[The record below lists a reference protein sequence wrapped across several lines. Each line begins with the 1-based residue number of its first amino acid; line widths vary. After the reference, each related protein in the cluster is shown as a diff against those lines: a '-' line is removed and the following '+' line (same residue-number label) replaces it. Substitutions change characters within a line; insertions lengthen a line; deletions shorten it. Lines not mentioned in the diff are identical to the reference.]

1 MGLLGKRVAGLALI
15 GIVAA
20 SGFAGCSV
28 GDDDEKLDEARKQ
41 GQRDQQLKELQK
53 KLEKME
59 KKDGST
65 TAPNSGG
72 GGGGGSL
79 PPPSA
84 NSGPTNCGD
93 GVTAGGN
100 TSCPFA
106 REVREAYPGSGNT
119 FQVYSSVTGRNYNMA
134 CTTSSP
140 HVCRGGNNAAV
151 FFP

>member
-1 MGLLGKRVAGLALI
+1 
-15 GIVAA
+15 
-20 SGFAGCSV
+20 V
-28 GDDDEKLDEARKQ
+28 GDDDDSTANELSQQKKLDEARKQ

-65 TAPNSGG
+65 TAPSPSGG
-72 GGGGGSL
+72 GSA

-84 NSGPTNCGD
+84 TSGPTNCGD

-106 REVREAYPGSGNT
+106 KAVREAYPGSGST
-119 FQVYSSVTGRNYNMA
+119 FQVYSSVTDRNYNMA
-134 CTTSSP
+134 CTTTSP